1 MRARMIDDG
10 LPIGAASRRSGV
22 KVPTIR
28 YYEQIGLLPKTA
40 RKGNNRR
47 FYGAVVVR
55 RLVFIRRAREL
66 GFAVDAIRALLA
78 LQDDPDQSCVAADGI
93 ARARLDEIER
103 RIERLLSLKSELER
117 M

>member
-1 MRARMIDDG
+1 M
-10 LPIGAASRRSGV
+10 

-47 FYGAVVVR
+47 FYGAVDVR

-66 GFAVDAIRALLA
+66 GQAEAEILLKKLNPEFSDEPAVR
-78 LQDDPDQSCVAADGI
+78 
-93 ARARLDEIER
+93 
-103 RIERLLSLKSELER
+103 
-117 M
+117 